1 MAEKMTLGVPGIR
14 IAVPKALKRTVQILF
29 GVALTSTLVLVVM
42 AINSMLVGKGSAV
55 QGFNAWLLFI
65 RRPDIFAMM
74 ALTAAVTVMV
84 IYWQNEDG
92 RR

>member
-1 MAEKMTLGVPGIR
+1 MAEKMTLGVAGAR
-14 IAVPKALKRTVQILF
+14 IAVPKALKRTVQVLF
-29 GVALTSTLVLVVM
+29 GIALTAMLVLVVM
-42 AINSMLVGKGSAV
+42 SINSMLVGKGTAL
-55 QGFNAWLLFI
+55 QGFNAWLIFI

-84 IYWQNEDG
+84 IYWQRDDG